1 MSPSETIT
9 QHRIASHDLDI
20 SVLEVGEAHDP
31 AFIMVHGLRDSAHAL
46 LPMAREL
53 IAGGSRLRI
62 LLPELRGHGDSDHP
76 SANAYALANFVMDL
90 HAVYER
96 FAPTGAA
103 LFGHSLGGHI
113 TTKFAAMFPERVPAL
128 ILVEGL
134 GPPHRPHEDDA
145 ELEVAAFRE
154 MLLHRLAP
162 GHGRGRPIEDI
173 DDVIARLRRNN
184 PRLSADAAAG
194 LAPHL
199 VRHTEAGWRWAF
211 DPRAS
216 SVFVGTSRAWNET
229 FWRQVKA
236 PTCIISGTLSHE
248 YWGREMP
255 AAQFSGHFAEG
266 EMEAR
271 AGAFANHEHHWF
283 DGSGHMV
290 HYDEPDRL
298 AETCRTF
305 LEKHYV

>member
-1 MSPSETIT
+1 MSPSETVT
-9 QHRIASHDLDI
+9 QQRLASHDLHI
-20 SVLEVGEAHDP
+20 NVLEVGP
-31 AFIMVHGLRDSAHAL
+31 ADAPPFIMVHGLRDSAHAL
-46 LPMAREL
+46 VPVARQ
-53 IAGGSRLRI
+53 
-62 LLPELRGHGDSDHP
+62 
-76 SANAYALANFVMDL
+76 
-90 HAVYER
+90 
-96 FAPTGAA
+96 

-134 GPPHRPHEDDA
+134 GPPHRPHEGDA
-145 ELEVAAFRE
+145 ELEVAAFRD

-162 GHGRGRPIEDI
+162 GHGRGRPIEGVE
-173 DDVIARLRRNN
+173 DVTARLSRNN
-184 PRLSADAAAG
+184 PRLSPQDAAA

-199 VRHTEAGWRWAF
+199 IRKTETGWRWAF

-216 SVFVGTSRAWNET
+216 SVFVGASRAWNEK

-236 PTCIISGTLSHE
+236 PTCIVSGTLSHE

-255 AAQFSGHFAEG
+255 AAAFSGHFAEG

-271 AGAFANHEHHWF
+271 AAAFANHEHHWF

-290 HYDEPDRL
+290 HYDEPERL
-298 AETCRTF
+298 SALCLTF